1 MASSAAGEPS
11 RPPPPPG
18 GWLSGLVSGAGRI
31 LAGVAAA
38 LGPESSDDDDTSSSP
53 ESSQSPPPPCRALI
67 TAGQGNGAH
76 FASDNYQFNKSGNEI
91 VLKDYGEGTRELDSD
106 KDRKDTLA
114 QLLMQET
121 FSRSEYVALTKILQE
136 RVVDSD
142 PSVYEPDDVLPL
154 AWQPST
160 QQRPVA
166 LIPSNSL
173 PQTSGVAVYSPLFD
187 NTDGNSGLKKGSTTL
202 EDPCTLKNM
211 SHDQRGHAVKRTY
224 SNKADTFEE
233 PRRVRPKLNRF
244 NTSEKVSDALRSH
257 IAFDDPVS
265 NDAGELRGFPEELK
279 TISLLGTDNLT
290 LSNIVSKGE
299 TSRPVRFVNST
310 SRRARVNKHDDALE
324 FYPYPYLDLTE
335 SPVKVEP
342 FDEFACLKPERMH
355 LAQKNDEG
363 TMFNES
369 RSVSRRILKDIETA
383 PSSSN
388 GLQPE
393 SSSRDRKGFSLPG
406 SIPTKPRSPA
416 NSSHRPSNRRR
427 IGSWNR
433 PPQQSNPAPVGQE
446 SKPCHVQEKR
456 PVGRPRKEMR

>member
-11 RPPPPPG
+11 RPPPPG

-38 LGPESSDDDDTSSSP
+38 LGPESSSDDDTSSSP
-53 ESSQSPPPPCRALI
+53 DSSQSPPPPCRALI
-67 TAGQGNGAH
+67 TADQGNGAH
-76 FASDNYQFNKSGNEI
+76 FASDNYQFNKSGKEI

-106 KDRKDTLA
+106 K
-114 QLLMQET
+114 
-121 FSRSEYVALTKILQE
+121 
-136 RVVDSD
+136 
-142 PSVYEPDDVLPL
+142 
-154 AWQPST
+154 
-160 QQRPVA
+160 
-166 LIPSNSL
+166 
-173 PQTSGVAVYSPLFD
+173 GVAVYSPLFD
-187 NTDGNSGLKKGSTTL
+187 NTDGNSGLKKSSTTL
-202 EDPCTLKNM
+202 EGPSTLKNM
-211 SHDQRGHAVKRTY
+211 SHDQRRHVVKRTY
-224 SNKADTFEE
+224 SNKVDTFEE
-233 PRRVRPKLNRF
+233 PRRVKPKLNKF
-244 NTSEKVSDALRSH
+244 NTSEKESDALRSH
-257 IAFDDPVS
+257 AAFDDPVS
-265 NDAGELRGFPEELK
+265 SDAVELRGFLEELK
-279 TISLLGTDNLT
+279 NISLLGTDNLT

-299 TSRPVRFVNST
+299 TARPVRFVNST
-310 SRRARVNKHDDALE
+310 SRRARVNKHNDALE

-335 SPVKVEP
+335 SPV
-342 FDEFACLKPERMH
+342 KPERMH

-369 RSVSRRILKDIETA
+369 RSVSRRILKDIETT

-393 SSSRDRKGFSLPG
+393 SSSRNRKGFSLPG

-427 IGSWNR
+427 IRSWNG

-456 PVGRPRKEMR
+456 PVGRPRKEMRSRKLNKR